1 MFNKFKATAM
11 GCALSLAVAFSL
23 SAQADD
29 EVNNQKGFIAKGYD
43 VTAYFDGTPVEGS
56 EEFKS
61 EYEGGIY
68 LFASAE
74 NLAKFEAA
82 PADFA
87 PQYGGWCSFA
97 AAQQRKLPINPE
109 AFKVVD
115 GKLYL
120 NNSKGVHK
128 RWLKKEAGY
137 IRGADNNWPYLKSHA
152 RKSLPKAVKGND
164 KLTRGAIN

>member
-1 MFNKFKATAM
+1 MFSNFKAAAM
-11 GCALSLAVAFSL
+11 GCALSLAVAFCMG
-23 SAQADD
+23 AQAHE
-29 EVNNQKGFIAKGYD
+29 EVNNQKGFVAKGYD

-61 EYEGGIY
+61 EYDGGVY

-74 NLAKFEAA
+74 NQAKFDAA
-82 PADFA
+82 PADYA

-97 AAQQRKLPINPE
+97 AAQQRKLPIDPE
-109 AFKVVD
+109 AFKVVE

-120 NNSKGVHK
+120 NNSKGVHR

-152 RKSLPKAVKGND
+152 RKSLPKAVKGNENV
-164 KLTRGAIN
+164 TRGAI

>member
-1 MFNKFKATAM
+1 MFSTFRSIAASS
-11 GCALSLAVAFSL
+11 ALSLALVFSVG
-23 SAQADD
+23 AVADD
-29 EVNNQKGFIAKGYD
+29 EVNNQDGYIAQGYD
-43 VTAYFDGTPVEGS
+43 VTAYFDGAAVAGS

-61 EYEGGIY
+61 EYDGGVY

-74 NLAKFEAA
+74 NLAKFEEA
-82 PADFA
+82 PAEFA

-97 AAQQRKLPINPE
+97 TAQRRKVSIDPE

-120 NNSKGVHK
+120 NNSNGVHK

-137 IRGADNNWPYLKSHA
+137 IRGADNNWPHLKSIA
-152 RKSLPKAVKGND
+152 RKSLPKALKGNENV
-164 KLTRGAIN
+164 TRGAI

>member
-1 MFNKFKATAM
+1 MFSTFKSVAAS
-11 GCALSLAVAFSL
+11 CALSLAMVVSVG
-23 SAQADD
+23 AQADD
-29 EVNNQKGFIAKGYD
+29 EVNNQEGYIAQGYD
-43 VTAYFDGTPVEGS
+43 VTAYFDGAPVAGS
-56 EEFKS
+56 EAFKS
-61 EYEGGIY
+61 EYDGGIY
-68 LFASAE
+68 LFATAE
-74 NLAKFEAA
+74 NQAKFEEA

-97 AAQQRKLPINPE
+97 TSQRRKVSIDPM

-137 IRGADNNWPYLKSHA
+137 IRGADNNWPHLKSIA
-152 RKSLPKAVKGND
+152 RKSLPKALKGND
-164 KLTRGAIN
+164 KVTRGAI

>member
-1 MFNKFKATAM
+1 MFSNIKSVAA
-11 GCALSLAVAFSL
+11 GCALSLAMVFSIG
-23 SAQADD
+23 AQAED
-29 EVNNQKGFIAKGYD
+29 EVNNQGGYIAEGYD
-43 VTAYFDGTPVEGS
+43 VTAYFDGEPVAGS

-61 EYEGGIY
+61 EYEGGVY

-74 NLAKFEAA
+74 NLAKFEEA

-87 PQYGGWCSFA
+87 PEYGGWCSFA
-97 AAQQRKLPINPE
+97 TAQRRKVKIDPV

-137 IRGADNNWPYLKSHA
+137 IRGADNNWPHLKSIA
-152 RKSLPKAVKGND
+152 SKSLPKALKGNENV
-164 KLTRGAIN
+164 TRGAI

>member
-1 MFNKFKATAM
+1 MFSNFKTVAM
-11 GCALSLAVAFSL
+11 GAALSLATLLSV
-23 SAQADD
+23 SAQAED
-29 EVNNQKGFIAKGYD
+29 EVNNQKGFIARGYD

-61 EYEGGIY
+61 EYEGGVY

-74 NLAKFEAA
+74 NKAKFDAA

-97 AAQQRKLPINPE
+97 AAQQRKLPVDPK

-137 IRGADNNWPYLKSHA
+137 IRGADNNWPHLKSIA
-152 RKSLPKAVKGND
+152 RKSLPKAVKG
-164 KLTRGAIN
+164 KEGVTRGAI

>member
-1 MFNKFKATAM
+1 MLNNIKVMATGFIMSAT
-11 GCALSLAVAFSL
+11 LAFSASTL
-23 SAQADD
+23 AED
-29 EVNNQKGFIAKGYD
+29 EVNNQQGYIAEGYD
-43 VTAYFDGTPVEGS
+43 VTAYFDGVPTEGS

-68 LFASAE
+68 LFANAE
-74 NLAKFEAA
+74 NLAKFEESPEA
-82 PADFA
+82 FA

-97 AAQQRKLPINPE
+97 TAQKRKVKIDPV

-137 IRGADNNWPYLKSHA
+137 IRGADNNWPYLKPHA
-152 RKSLPKAVKGND
+152 QKSLPKAVRGND
-164 KLTRGAIN
+164 NLTRGAI

>member
-1 MFNKFKATAM
+1 MFNKIRAIATGLIM
-11 GCALSLAVAFSL
+11 SLTLAFSM
-23 SAQADD
+23 SAAAED
-29 EVNNQKGFIAKGYD
+29 EVNNQGGFIAEGYD
-43 VTAYFDGTPVEGS
+43 VTAYFDGVATEGS

-61 EYEGGIY
+61 EYEGGTY

-74 NLAKFEAA
+74 NLAKFEESPEA
-82 PADFA
+82 FA

-97 AAQQRKLPINPE
+97 TSQKRKVKIDPN

-137 IRGADNNWPYLKSHA
+137 IRGADNNWPYLKPHA
-152 RKSLPKAVKGND
+152 KKALPKAVRGNEN
-164 KLTRGAIN
+164 LTRGAI

>member
-1 MFNKFKATAM
+1 MFGNFKAAAM
-11 GCALSLAVAFSL
+11 GCALGLAVAFSMG
-23 SAQADD
+23 AQADD
-29 EVNNQKGFIAKGYD
+29 EVNNQKGYIAKGYD
-43 VTAYFDGTPVEGS
+43 VTAYFDGTAVEGS
-56 EEFKS
+56 EAFKS
-61 EYEGGIY
+61 EHEGGIF

-74 NLAKFEAA
+74 NKAKFDAA
-82 PADFA
+82 PADFV
-87 PQYGGWCSFA
+87 PQYGGWCAFA
-97 AAQQRKLPINPE
+97 ASQQRKLPIDPK
-109 AFKVVD
+109 AFKVVE

-164 KLTRGAIN
+164 NLTRGAI